1 MLEFP
6 SHIDVIMCY
15 KVRITGSIWSSVL
28 NSRTCIILP
37 TACIIIN
44 FMCKGF
50 LQEDVG
56 IGDEFQD
63 LGFKGPG
70 GC

>member
-1 MLEFP
+1 MLEFS

-15 KVRITGSIWSSVL
+15 KVKITGSIWSSVL
-28 NSRTCIILP
+28 NSRTCITLH
-37 TACIIIN
+37 TACIIID

-56 IGDEFQD
+56 IDDEFQG
-63 LGFKGPG
+63 LGF
-70 GC
+70 